1 MATYEGKVDITIN
14 EYGGLLIVITPENN
28 KAVEEIANAKT
39 HNASVVVLRNEH
51 DKANKTVSIMTRIH
65 TA

>member
-1 MATYEGKVDITIN
+1 MTIYNGKVDITIN
-14 EYGGLLIVITPENN
+14 KHGGLLIAITPENN
-28 KAVEEIANAKT
+28 KVVEEIANAKT

-51 DKANKTVSIMTRIH
+51 DKVNKTVSVMTRIH